1 MLPTTSRPYQSIVSY
16 YARSATTVFNQV
28 VLVPTS
34 EKSIA
39 GCQKQR
45 GRLYEM
51 NYKPGKRFL
60 THMNNSKFHRLS
72 ISLYMIYAYFG
83 EGSNVD

>member
-1 MLPTTSRPYQSIVSY
+1 VSY
-16 YARSATTVFNQV
+16 YARSATIVFDQV

-39 GCQKQR
+39 GCQKQGR
-45 GRLYEM
+45 RLYAM

-60 THMNNSKFHRLS
+60 THTNNSKFHRLS

-83 EGSNVD
+83 KGSNVD